1 MVQMNDVKMVYGNTE
16 AAALNGISFTI
27 NEGEFVFLVGPSGS
41 GKTTIIKLI
50 TGELSPTSGQI
61 TVNGFDMQGIKR
73 RKLPKLRRTLGVI
86 FQDFRLIDKMTV
98 YENVAFAMRV
108 VGASN
113 KEIRRRVP
121 QVLELVGLADREKR
135 FPAEL
140 SGGEQ
145 QRVAIARALV
155 NNPRMIIADEPTG
168 NLDPVRSLE
177 LMLLLEKINEL
188 GTTVLV
194 VTHEK
199 ELVDA
204 FSKRVISIDAG
215 RVISDGLDGTT
226 DMKLN
231 RFNYLMAQGVK
242 NIFTHGFMSFA
253 SITIIIACLLIM
265 GSFSLLTLNIDAN
278 IDRLQNQN
286 EVIAYVDETLTE
298 DEARAIEPKVAA
310 VANVASVEFV
320 TREQAMQTFEAEYDS
335 DLFDNI
341 DASVFRHRYV
351 VTLDDLSLMKDTQA
365 ALKNVDGIA
374 DVTAHLDYAENF
386 ITFRNIVSVVSVVL
400 IVILIAVSLFIMTN
414 TIKLATFGRREEIAI
429 MKMVGATNGF
439 IRLPFVVE
447 GLVLGLV
454 GGLIAFL
461 LQWGLYSLIVSKI
474 MSTMAAGIITV
485 LPFASV
491 SLPLLL
497 VFLGVG
503 VLVGVFGGLTAI
515 RNYLKV

>member
-1 MVQMNDVKMVYGNTE
+1 MPAHHGQLF
-16 AAALNGISFTI
+16 AA
-27 NEGEFVFLVGPSGS
+27 
-41 GKTTIIKLI
+41 
-50 TGELSPTSGQI
+50 
-61 TVNGFDMQGIKR
+61 
-73 RKLPKLRRTLGVI
+73 
-86 FQDFRLIDKMTV
+86 
-98 YENVAFAMRV
+98 
-108 VGASN
+108 
-113 KEIRRRVP
+113 
-121 QVLELVGLADREKR
+121 
-135 FPAEL
+135 
-140 SGGEQ
+140 
-145 QRVAIARALV
+145 
-155 NNPRMIIADEPTG
+155 
-168 NLDPVRSLE
+168 
-177 LMLLLEKINEL
+177 
-188 GTTVLV
+188 
-194 VTHEK
+194 
-199 ELVDA
+199 DA
-204 FSKRVISIDAG
+204 QHR
-215 RVISDGLDGTT
+215 
-226 DMKLN
+226 
-231 RFNYLMAQGVK
+231 
-242 NIFTHGFMSFA
+242 
-253 SITIIIACLLIM
+253 
-265 GSFSLLTLNIDAN
+265 
-278 IDRLQNQN
+278 RLQNQN
-286 EVIAYVDETLTE
+286 EVIAYVDETLSE
-298 DEARAIEPKVAA
+298 DEARAIEPQVAA
-310 VANVASVEFV
+310 VPNVATVEFV

-454 GGLIAFL
+454 GGLVAFL

-491 SLPLLL
+491 ALPLLL

>member
-1 MVQMNDVKMVYGNTE
+1 
-16 AAALNGISFTI
+16 
-27 NEGEFVFLVGPSGS
+27 
-41 GKTTIIKLI
+41 
-50 TGELSPTSGQI
+50 
-61 TVNGFDMQGIKR
+61 
-73 RKLPKLRRTLGVI
+73 
-86 FQDFRLIDKMTV
+86 
-98 YENVAFAMRV
+98 
-108 VGASN
+108 
-113 KEIRRRVP
+113 
-121 QVLELVGLADREKR
+121 
-135 FPAEL
+135 
-140 SGGEQ
+140 
-145 QRVAIARALV
+145 
-155 NNPRMIIADEPTG
+155 
-168 NLDPVRSLE
+168 
-177 LMLLLEKINEL
+177 
-188 GTTVLV
+188 
-194 VTHEK
+194 
-199 ELVDA
+199 
-204 FSKRVISIDAG
+204 
-215 RVISDGLDGTT
+215 
-226 DMKLN
+226 MKLN

-351 VTLDDLSLMKDTQA
+351 VTLDDLSLMK
-365 ALKNVDGIA
+365 
-374 DVTAHLDYAENF
+374 ENF

-454 GGLIAFL
+454 GGLVAFL

-485 LPFASV
+485 
-491 SLPLLL
+491 
-497 VFLGVG
+497 FLGVG

>member
-1 MVQMNDVKMVYGNTE
+1 
-16 AAALNGISFTI
+16 
-27 NEGEFVFLVGPSGS
+27 
-41 GKTTIIKLI
+41 
-50 TGELSPTSGQI
+50 
-61 TVNGFDMQGIKR
+61 
-73 RKLPKLRRTLGVI
+73 
-86 FQDFRLIDKMTV
+86 
-98 YENVAFAMRV
+98 
-108 VGASN
+108 
-113 KEIRRRVP
+113 
-121 QVLELVGLADREKR
+121 
-135 FPAEL
+135 
-140 SGGEQ
+140 
-145 QRVAIARALV
+145 
-155 NNPRMIIADEPTG
+155 
-168 NLDPVRSLE
+168 
-177 LMLLLEKINEL
+177 
-188 GTTVLV
+188 
-194 VTHEK
+194 
-199 ELVDA
+199 
-204 FSKRVISIDAG
+204 
-215 RVISDGLDGTT
+215 
-226 DMKLN
+226 MKLN
-231 RFNYLMAQGVK
+231 RFNYLMTQGVK

-286 EVIAYVDETLTE
+286 EVIAYVDETLSE
-298 DEARAIEPKVAA
+298 DEPQVAA
-310 VANVASVEFV
+310 VPNVATVEFV

-454 GGLIAFL
+454 GGLVAFL

-491 SLPLLL
+491 ALPLLL